1 MAAGLATLKVLDREN
16 AWARLEERGAQLEA
30 ELKPVLKAAPFP
42 ASFVRVGSIGWFA
55 LQAGMPRSA
64 EALDSGTGA
73 RFKTIFQALLDRG
86 IAIAPSAFEVLFLS
100 LAHKPEEITRFAQ
113 AVGEVITKG

>member
-1 MAAGLATLKVLDREN
+1 
-16 AWARLEERGAQLEA
+16 
-30 ELKPVLKAAPFP
+30 
-42 ASFVRVGSIGWFA
+42 
-55 LQAGMPRSA
+55 
-64 EALDSGTGA
+64 LDSGTGA